1 MGLGWLVNCI
11 PSFHFNARKP
21 FPLSTN
27 LTTSIFRMFHYSVKG
42 FKKIK
47 RELCK
52 SCKRFVKRYKLRLC
66 PITLCCLITWKII
79 RIQLLRLWILGSFC
93 SQMAKSPEARTTSS
107 SFRTSKKV
115 AGKRNS
121 ILTKETRSIAVHPR
135 WISSQNFKR
144 NNHVKWALLLCTC

>member
-1 MGLGWLVNCI
+1 MVNCI

-21 FPLSTN
+21 LPLSTN

-93 SQMAKSPEARTTSS
+93 SQMAKSPE
-107 SFRTSKKV
+107 V
-115 AGKRNS
+115 QNYI
-121 ILTKETRSIAVHPR
+121 ILI
-135 WISSQNFKR
+135 QNFQKSCWKKELHSHQR
-144 NNHVKWALLLCTC
+144 NKKHCCASKMNL